1 MSEQKRIFLAVAL
14 SGLVLFGWQA
24 YFMPKKDHANQ
35 APAQQSK
42 ELKERMADSKVV
54 SPQATPAIAGSDIAK
69 HSEDPT
75 FERQPLTLSKNGNI
89 LNFENDLS
97 VQNILDPKAV
107 FDFQDITGK
116 ANPFQIKVLID
127 DVPHELNFNISEKT
141 DTRVKGRDDQY
152 GIDLDAQIL
161 ESGKFDLK
169 LNAETPYI
177 YRFVFRSTLKE
188 LENHQVSQF
197 VLYSKDVERHK
208 VSSENTGDGSAKW
221 FGLDF
226 NFHLFA
232 FVFKDKLPVRFVTD
246 KAGRF
251 IVDTVDPIKEFTGDL
266 VFTKKNY
273 DELVALGDNLNLS
286 VDFGFFGILA
296 VPILRGLQ
304 LFHDW
309 FPNYGIAV
317 ILLTLVVR
325 TFLFPL
331 QFKSFKSMKKMQKL
345 QPELAK
351 LKEKFKDDP
360 QRMQRETMELFKKAG
375 ANPLGGCLPMV
386 LQMPIFFA
394 FYKVLYNAVEL
405 VGAPFFGWITDLSV
419 KDPYYVLP
427 VLMGM
432 AMLGQQKLTPSAS
445 VDPTQKKIMMVMPIV
460 FTFIMKDLP
469 AGLNLYIFVS
479 TLFGIIQQLL
489 VYRAID

>member
-24 YFMPKKDHANQ
+24 YFMPKQDEANQ
-35 APAQQSK
+35 AAPAAQTQ
-42 ELKERMADSKVV
+42 ELKERMSESEVTVPATETSAAPIEPGVV
-54 SPQATPAIAGSDIAK
+54 EAES
-69 HSEDPT
+69 
-75 FERQPLTLSKNGNI
+75 LTLAQSGNVY
-89 LNFENDLS
+89 NFQNDLS
-97 VQNILDPKAV
+97 VQNIVDPKAV
-107 FDFQDITGK
+107 FDFQAITDK
-116 ANPFQIKVLID
+116 ANPFQIKVLIND
-127 DVPHELNFNISEKT
+127 APRNLNFVITEKS
-141 DTRVKGRDDQY
+141 DTSVKGRDESL
-152 GIDLDAQIL
+152 GIDLHAQIL
-161 ESGKFDLK
+161 DNGRFDLK
-169 LNAETPYI
+169 LLSENAYT
-177 YRFVFRSTLKE
+177 YRFVFRSTAKE

-197 VLYSKDVERHK
+197 VFYSKDIERHN
-208 VSSENTGDGSAKW
+208 VGSESSGDGSAKW

-232 FVFKDKLPVRFVTD
+232 FIFKDKIPSRFHTD

-251 IVDTVDPIKEFTGDL
+251 IVDTVDPIKEFSGDL

-273 DELVALGDNLNLS
+273 DELVAIGDNLNLS
-286 VDFGFFGILA
+286 VDFGFFGVLA

-304 LFHDW
+304 MFYDW
-309 FPNYGIAV
+309 IPNYGIAV

-325 TFLFPL
+325 TILFPL

-351 LKEKFKDDP
+351 LKEKFSDDP

-375 ANPLGGCLPMV
+375 ANPLGGCLPLL

-405 VGAPFFGWITDLSV
+405 VGAPFYGWITDLSV

-427 VLMGM
+427 VLMGL

-445 VDPTQKKIMMVMPIV
+445 MDATQKKIMMIMPIV

-489 VYRAID
+489 VYRMID

>member
-24 YFMPKKDHANQ
+24 YFMPKQDEATKS
-35 APAQQSK
+35 APATQTQ
-42 ELKERMADSKVV
+42 ELKERMGESEVIAPETLESKSAAAPIEPAVT
-54 SPQATPAIAGSDIAK
+54 AT
-69 HSEDPT
+69 ET
-75 FERQPLTLSKNGNI
+75 LTLAKEGNVY
-89 LNFENDLS
+89 NFQNDLS
-97 VQNILDPKAV
+97 VQNIVDPKAV
-107 FDFQDITGK
+107 FDFQAITDK

-127 DVPHELNFNISEKT
+127 DVPRNLNFAISEKSET
-141 DTRVKGRDDQY
+141 SLKGRDESL
-152 GIDLDAQIL
+152 GIDLHAQIL
-161 ESGKFDLK
+161 ENGRFDLK
-169 LNAETPYI
+169 LLSDNAYT
-177 YRFVFRSTLKE
+177 YRFVFRSTAKE

-197 VLYSKDVERHK
+197 VFYSKDIERQN
-208 VSSENTGDGSAKW
+208 VGSESSGDGSAKW

-232 FVFKDKLPVRFVTD
+232 FIFKDKIPARYHTD

-251 IVDTVDPIKEFTGDL
+251 IVDTVDPIKEFSGDL

-273 DELVALGDNLNLS
+273 DELVAIGDNLNLS
-286 VDFGFFGILA
+286 VDFGFFGVLA

-304 LFHDW
+304 MFYDW
-309 FPNYGIAV
+309 IPNYGIAV

-325 TFLFPL
+325 TILFPL

-351 LKEKFKDDP
+351 LKEKFSDDP

-375 ANPLGGCLPMV
+375 ANPLGGCLPLL

-405 VGAPFFGWITDLSV
+405 VGAPFYGWITDLSV

-427 VLMGM
+427 VLMGL
-432 AMLGQQKLTPSAS
+432 AMLGQQKLTPSTS
-445 VDPTQKKIMMVMPIV
+445 MDPTQKKIMMIMPIV

-489 VYRAID
+489 VYRMID